1 MIELRNSTGSDRI
14 DAGLRNAIRVC
25 EQKLPDLIRAYYIVG
40 SYADG
45 SAIEESD
52 LDFEVI
58 TKADIG
64 SADRERANRISK
76 RLNQD
81 EPPCGFS
88 IRSEAS
94 LSVISSGALR
104 LNSLFLFGEDI
115 REKIPFPSI
124 SDYARAVAA
133 QGVNFSWTRIRRS
146 GLPARLPFGYPDTDD
161 DFLGYFRS
169 GRTKDLVQTA
179 FWGATSILATEFGEY
194 VTNRVHALELWEA
207 RVADHWTVYL
217 QQLYKVLRNDLRYKI
232 PTRRTERKRVRR
244 LCEATL
250 DFENHVAAR
259 FQAFVTQERRDSSPN
274 AVAFVE
280 KCDRNFV
287 PRGG

>member
-1 MIELRNSTGSDRI
+1 MIDLRNSTGSDRI

-25 EQKLPDLIRAYYIVG
+25 EQELPDLVRGYYIIG

-58 TKADIG
+58 TKANIG
-64 SADRERANRISK
+64 STDLERANRISK
-76 RLNQD
+76 RLNED

-88 IRSEAS
+88 IRNEAS
-94 LSVISSGALR
+94 LSVVSSATLR

-115 REKIPFPSI
+115 RERISFPSI

-146 GLPARLPFGYPDTDD
+146 VLPARLHLAYPDADD
-161 DFLGYFRS
+161 DFLGYFRT

-194 VTNRVHALELWEA
+194 VTNRVHALKLWEA
-207 RVADHWTVYL
+207 RVADSWTMYL
-217 QQLYKVLRNDLRYKI
+217 RQLYEVLRNDLGYMI
-232 PTRRTERKRVRR
+232 PTHQTERKRVRR

-250 DFENHVAAR
+250 DFENHVAVR
-259 FQAFVTQERRDSSPN
+259 FQAFVAHERKDPSPK

-280 KCDRNFV
+280 RCNRDFV
-287 PRGG
+287 LGRG